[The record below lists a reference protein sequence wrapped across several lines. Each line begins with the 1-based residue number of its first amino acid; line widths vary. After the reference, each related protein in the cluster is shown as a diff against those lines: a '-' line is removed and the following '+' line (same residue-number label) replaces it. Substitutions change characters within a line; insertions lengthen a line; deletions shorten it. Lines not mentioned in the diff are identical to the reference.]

1 MKIETVL
8 KSIHRIFLDSAPIIY
23 YVEINPNY
31 FSIIDE
37 VFNYIELHSIHV
49 VTSPITLAECLILP
63 IRQNNISG
71 QQQFIDIL
79 TSQDIIDLVEINS
92 EVAKKAAELR
102 VKYNL
107 KLPDALQIA
116 VAIQSKCEAF
126 LTNDLQ
132 LKRVSELSMLVVS
145 EFTL

>member
-1 MKIETVL
+1 MKIETALQQVN
-8 KSIHRIFLDSAPIIY
+8 RIFLDSAPIIY
-23 YVEINPNY
+23 YVDINPNY

-37 VFNYIELHSIHV
+37 VFSYIESNSIRV

-63 IRQNNISG
+63 VQQQNISR

-79 TSQDIIDLVEINS
+79 TSQNIIDFVEINL
-92 EVAKKAAELR
+92 EIAINTAEIR
-102 VKYNL
+102 VRYNL

-116 VAIQSKCEAF
+116 TAIQSKCDAF

-132 LKRVSELSMLVVS
+132 LKRVKELSVLVLSEL
-145 EFTL
+145 TL